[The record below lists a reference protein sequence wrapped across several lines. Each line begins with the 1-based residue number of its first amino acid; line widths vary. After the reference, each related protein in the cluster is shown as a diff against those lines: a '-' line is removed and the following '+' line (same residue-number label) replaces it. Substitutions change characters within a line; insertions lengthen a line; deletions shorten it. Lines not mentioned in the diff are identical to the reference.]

1 MIDKSSYLKDS
12 KLTLLG
18 ANKNKG
24 AASAYKSCFA
34 LIYYLF
40 C

>member
-12 KLTLLG
+12 TLTLLDT
-18 ANKNKG
+18 NKNE
-24 AASAYKSCFA
+24 AAFSAYKSCFA